1 MYELYFI
8 LTAMW
13 KLAYTCH
20 MLGLNKLSVILEQNR
35 YSVVKDSVYSSKL

>member
-13 KLAYTCH
+13 KLVYTCH
-20 MLGLNKLSVILEQNR
+20 MLGLDKLSVLEENR